1 MEAQVTLDPQSVLG
15 VIRQRRSFGL
25 KDLKPDP
32 VPREIVQ
39 QLLEA
44 AQWAPNHG
52 HTEPWRFTV
61 YMGEGRRG
69 LGDALAEAYRLGTP
83 EAKFSET
90 AQEVQRSKVWQA
102 PVWISVGMLPGT
114 NPKIPEVE
122 EVLALGAAAQNMML
136 LATSF
141 GLGSKWTSGLTATH
155 PHTAKFVGLEPP
167 ARLLGFLYVG
177 WPAVAWLGGQ
187 RAGLVDKVQW
197 VEE

>member
-1 MEAQVTLDPQSVLG
+1 MLDPQAALDM
-15 VIRQRRSFGL
+15 IRQRRSFGL

-32 VPREIVQ
+32 VQRDIIE

-61 YMGEGRRG
+61 YMGDGRRE
-69 LGDALAEAYRLGTP
+69 LGETFAEAYQLGTP
-83 EAKFSET
+83 PARFDLA
-90 AQEVQRSKVWQA
+90 AQTTQRGRVWLA

-114 NPKIPEVE
+114 NPKIPEIE
-122 EVLALGAAAQNMML
+122 EILALGTAAQNMML
-136 LATSF
+136 LATAF

-155 PHTAKFVGLEPP
+155 PHTAAFVGLIPP

-177 WPAVAWLGGQ
+177 WPAITWPKGQ
-187 RAGLVDKVQW
+187 RTDLISKVRW
-197 VEE
+197 VQE